1 MNTIKLVVRSNTL
14 NCDIELKHRI
24 NIIKGDSGVGKTTLS
39 DVFTTV
45 DDAVKTNTTYPAI
58 TVSPRDWEH
67 QFETQKDKILIFDS
81 ARYIE
86 SKEFCEELDKYLEKS
101 NLYLVIFNR
110 ANLTYFRNRYKDQI
124 GIYEMYYDETLI
136 NHYVRELQESTKES
150 ITSKTSFF
158 S

>member
-1 MNTIKLVVRSNTL
+1 MNTIKLVVRSNTF

-45 DDAVKTNTTYPAI
+45 DDAVKTYTTYPTI

-67 QFETQKDKILIFDS
+67 QFETQKDKILIFDNVNFV
-81 ARYIE
+81 E
-86 SKEFCEELDKYLEKS
+86 SEEFYKKVDKYLEKS
-101 NLYLVIFNR
+101 NQYLIIFDR
-110 ANLTYFRNRYKDQI
+110 ANLTYFRNKYKEQI

-136 NHYVRELQESTKES
+136 NHYVRELPEIPKEI
-150 ITSKTSFF
+150 ITSKTNLF